1 MRRTCNLNRAIATVA
16 ALLFT
21 GVALAAEVA
30 GVRLEDKISIAHG
43 APELVLNGAGVRTR
57 LILKVYVA
65 GLYVTE
71 KKTAAADLLAL
82 GGPKR
87 MLLVMLRD
95 VTAPQMSD
103 AVNEGFQ
110 ANNPPAD
117 QERHKEALAE
127 LISGMTSFGQ
137 VKKGEMLAFEYVPDS
152 GTRVL
157 LNGAPQGKPI
167 AGPDFY
173 RALLRVWLGDKP
185 VDADLKKALLGQG

>member
-1 MRRTCNLNRAIATVA
+1 MNRAITILA
-16 ALLFT
+16 ALAWPCA
-21 GVALAAEVA
+21 ALAADVA
-30 GVRLEDKISIAHG
+30 GVKLDDRMSIAPG

-57 LILKVYVA
+57 LVIKVYVA

-71 KKTAAADLLAL
+71 KKTAAADVLAL

-87 MLLVMLRD
+87 MLLVLLRD
-95 VTAPQMSD
+95 VTAQQMSD
-103 AVNEGFQ
+103 AVTEGFQ

-117 QERHKEALAE
+117 NERYKESLAALVSAM
-127 LISGMTSFGQ
+127 SSFGQ
-137 VKKGEMLAFEYVPDS
+137 VKKGDVLVFEYVPET

-157 LNGAPQGKPI
+157 LNGAAQGTPI